1 MVTSVVRG
9 CAANPFLISAPTQP
23 RRRSTA
29 PIVSSESMSGAESK
43 ALPPLPPESSI
54 GSCSS
59 ALETE
64 TPRHRISMMP
74 LRKRG
79 STFTV
84 KHRDGRGGMRHLS
97 AVAGVVL
104 ASQRRSSAGSSTT
117 APETTQFSGEL
128 RKEAALQ
135 AAERRET
142 AAFDDRHRA
151 NMADAIQAFSVV
163 SVLVLGFSVTSLV
176 AVACELYPELI
187 AGRKTTA
194 SFCVIMALAAAFSS
208 YATVFFTME
217 IYYLKR
223 LSDEIGAARCVMIET
238 FMTFTGKWRKLARN
252 ATVLAL
258 ACNLIAIAVL
268 LWDFLPDGFAWAVA
282 ICMGTSAVVVVV
294 TMLHLR
300 NVTKI
305 CLHEG
310 QMLLEDQALLQA
322 QEAQSASACA
332 SPRGEWKGCG
342 KEQSNHPGERRASTM
357 DGHVHRDVDYSVPN
371 PRRGSIIPHR
381 RSIPHGP
388 I

>member
-1 MVTSVVRG
+1 VT
-9 CAANPFLISAPTQP
+9 
-23 RRRSTA
+23 
-29 PIVSSESMSGAESK
+29 
-43 ALPPLPPESSI
+43 
-54 GSCSS
+54 
-59 ALETE
+59 TE
-64 TPRHRISMMP
+64 TPRQRISLP

-84 KHRDGRGGMRHLS
+84 KHRDGRGGLLHLS

-104 ASQRRSSAGSSTT
+104 ASQRHSSMASSTT
-117 APETTQFSGEL
+117 ESIPSVSAEL

-142 AAFDDRHRA
+142 ATFDDRHRA

-194 SFCVIMALAAAFSS
+194 AFCVIMALAAAFSS

-268 LWDFLPDGFAWAVA
+268 LWDFLPSPFAWAVA
-282 ICMGTSAVVVVV
+282 ICMGTSAVVVMI

-305 CLHEG
+305 CLREG
-310 QMLLEDQALLQA
+310 QMLLEDQALSQVQA
-322 QEAQSASACA
+322 ADQAAE
-332 SPRGEWKGCG
+332 SPRANCSGCT
-342 KEQSNHPGERRASTM
+342 KEQSGKTERRSSTV
-357 DGHVHRDVDYSVPN
+357 DGHVHRDIDYSVPN
-371 PRRGSIIPHR
+371 PRRSSIMPSPSPDLKR
-381 RSIPHGP
+381 RMRLGMSSA
-388 I
+388 